1 MVVDK
6 AMSVDF
12 IAGYIYRAI
21 QYTTAKETKG
31 FKEFVTDGGFVN
43 EVVIPKV
50 WICGYH
56 NHTTEQLGFRT
67 KVNFVMETLQKAF
80 DIMYCADGIKL
91 IATWEDSYRPASN
104 HLVINYRVYKHSPKK
119 MTVSEIEKALGYK
132 VEIVSEEE
140 SR

>member
-1 MVVDK
+1 MVCDK

-21 QYTTAKETKG
+21 QYASSKETKG
-31 FKEFVTDGGFVN
+31 FKEFITDEGFVD

-56 NHTTEQLGFRT
+56 NQTSEVLGFRT
-67 KVNFVMETLQKAF
+67 KVNSVIKALEKAF
-80 DIMYCADGIKL
+80 SIMYAADNIKL
-91 IATWEDSYRPASN
+91 ITNWEDAYRPAAN
-104 HLVINYRVYKHSPKK
+104 HIVIHYRVYKHSPKK

-132 VEIVSEEE
+132 VEIVSEE
-140 SR
+140 